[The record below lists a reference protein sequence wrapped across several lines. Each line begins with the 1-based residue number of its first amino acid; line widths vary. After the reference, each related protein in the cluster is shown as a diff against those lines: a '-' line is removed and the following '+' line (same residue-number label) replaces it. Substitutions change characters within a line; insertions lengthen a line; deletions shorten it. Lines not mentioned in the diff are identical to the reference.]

1 MLSVGIVG
9 LPNVGKSTLFNA
21 VASGEANV
29 SSYPFTTI
37 DSNVGMVPVPD
48 ARLQSLE
55 RILQPDETTP
65 CMIQFTDI
73 AGLVRGASHGE
84 GLGNQF
90 LANIRGVDAI
100 LHVVR
105 CFQESDVAHVLD
117 EVDPARDIDVV
128 ETELLLADLDVIDR
142 AIEKRV
148 KNWKTNPRQYAGEE
162 KRLRNYRE
170 QLTAGTPLRTLDLD
184 HQAQQELKGLGLLTG
199 KSILYVANVSEDDY
213 QLQDHPCV
221 NRIKQSR
228 IPRNPE
234 VVVISAR
241 FELELLQLDQEERL
255 EFLQAMGLAS
265 SGLDRLISKAYK
277 LLDLVTFYT
286 VVSNKL
292 RAWEIRRGTAAPAAA
307 GTIHSDMERGFIR
320 AQVVSSDE
328 LIEHGDLQTL
338 HRLGHVRT
346 EGRNYEI
353 QNGDVVEFLF
363 TP

>member
-21 VASGEANV
+21 IARGEANV

-37 DSNVGMVPVPD
+37 DSNVGMVAVPD
-48 ARLQSLE
+48 VRLEELE
-55 RILQPDETTP
+55 RVIKPDETTP
-65 CMIQFTDI
+65 CLIQFTDI

-105 CFQESDVAHVLD
+105 CFLESDVSHVLD
-117 EVDPARDIDVV
+117 DVDPSRDIDVV

-148 KNWKTNPRQYAGEE
+148 RNWKTSPRQYAVEE
-162 KRLRNYRE
+162 RRFRNYRQ

-184 HQAQQELKGLGLLTG
+184 HRTQQELKGLGLLTG
-199 KSILYVANVSEDDY
+199 KPVLYVANVSENDY
-213 QLQDHPCV
+213 HLDEHPCV
-221 NRIKQSR
+221 GRIRQSR

-234 VVVISAR
+234 VVVVSAR
-241 FELELLQLDQEERL
+241 FEMELLQLDPEEQL
-255 EFLQAMGLAS
+255 EFLQEMGLNS
-265 SGLDRLISKAYK
+265 SGLDRLISKAYQ

-286 VVSNKL
+286 VVKNKL
-292 RAWEIRRGTAAPAAA
+292 RAWEIRRGTPASAAA
-307 GTIHSDMERGFIR
+307 GAIHSDMEKGFVR
-320 AQVVSSDE
+320 AQVVSSKE
-328 LIEHGDLQTL
+328 LIQHGGMQNL
-338 HRLGHVRT
+338 HRLGYVRT
-346 EGRNYEI
+346 EGRDYEI
-353 QNGDVVEFLF
+353 QNGDVIEFLF